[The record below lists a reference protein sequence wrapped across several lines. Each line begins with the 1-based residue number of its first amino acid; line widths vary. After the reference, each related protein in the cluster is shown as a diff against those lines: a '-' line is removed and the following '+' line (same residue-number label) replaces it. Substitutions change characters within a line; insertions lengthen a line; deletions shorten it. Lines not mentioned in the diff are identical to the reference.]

1 MTRHLVAPA
10 IAMTAALALPTSAS
24 AQAVAVVDVR
34 FGIADSPAR
43 GSLAVAQNVDF
54 GLVTAPQREE
64 GLSECRYA
72 ADPDRPILARRTDS
86 NRLLP
91 ANPDGGCQFLTGA
104 PQPGIV
110 DIACESASSVTLRF
124 TTQSSSSSNRIA
136 MQFSSRGTEFLKV
149 NGSALSNFDGQCLDG
164 QVQLALSP
172 TLVVFNGAL
181 PTGGSISL
189 GTIRIEAD
197 FS

>member
-1 MTRHLVAPA
+1 MTRLAHGFVLLVLLMLPA
-10 IAMTAALALPTSAS
+10 AAS

-34 FGIADSPAR
+34 FGIADPPSQ

-72 ADPDRPILARRTDS
+72 ADPDKPVLERRSDS
-86 NRLLP
+86 NRLQP
-91 ANPDGGCQFLTGA
+91 ADPAGGCQFLTGA

-124 TTQSSSSSNRIA
+124 TTQTSSSSNRIA
-136 MQFSSRGTEFLKV
+136 MQFTSRGSEFLKV
-149 NGSALSNFDGQCLDG
+149 NGNALSTFDGQCVDG
-164 QVQLALSP
+164 RVQLALSP